1 MRKPINEQLNVVF
14 SAAVALIYLCLGIYL
29 FMYPIDLGVG
39 PYVFP
44 SVIVIYG
51 IFRAWRAYDQYKRN
65 NQNEE

>member
-14 SAAVALIYLCLGIYL
+14 SAAVALVYLCLGIYL
-29 FMYPIDLGVG
+29 FMYPFDLGFS